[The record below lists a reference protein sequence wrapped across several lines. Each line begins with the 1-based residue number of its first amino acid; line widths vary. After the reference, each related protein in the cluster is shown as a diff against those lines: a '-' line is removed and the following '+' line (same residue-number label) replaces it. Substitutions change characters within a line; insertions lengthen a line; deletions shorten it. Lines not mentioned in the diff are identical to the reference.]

1 MVYHTGRSH
10 EALVLLIVFLFSLY
24 HVLPLIIILQ
34 KLPAFMQI
42 SWKNSDLNFVF
53 MQNFVQKIYLFRMNA
68 QCKTGFV
75 LIRKWCGISCKT
87 TQLLR
92 QENWLFR
99 GNPNRKTT
107 LKQYLKCI
115 HVVTKKICIQILS
128 SKMVWIITAQLWC
141 LNKKDYLRPK
151 LKFKC
156 QFFPLC
162 IWSGWDE
169 MNHINKSL

>member
-1 MVYHTGRSH
+1 MFTEPGICGVSYWEESRSFGF
-10 EALVLLIVFLFSLY
+10 INCIFIFTIS
-24 HVLPLIIILQ
+24 VLPLIIILQ
-34 KLPAFMQI
+34 KWPAFMQI

-115 HVVTKKICIQILS
+115 SCCYKENMYTN
-128 SKMVWIITAQLWC
+128 II
-141 LNKKDYLRPK
+141 K
-151 LKFKC
+151 
-156 QFFPLC
+156 
-162 IWSGWDE
+162 
-169 MNHINKSL
+169 